1 MTQKLVVPITFQ
13 IYQGDNLVRTE
24 TIAQSVIKIGRDQKS
39 HLRLDDES
47 VSRMHAVIEAK
58 PEEVQL
64 IDLGSGT
71 FVNGSQVNK
80 CALAGG
86 EEIRIGNTRLVISI
100 GEAVD
105 AASLAQATAAAA
117 AAAAPVAAPAAP
129 SIPPVA
135 VAAPFASPLAAP
147 FGAPAPSAHGGHGH
161 DAGHGHAGGE
171 EIFQLIKRGDINPH
185 DVEEVGS
192 QAVEVSILWKNSIL
206 HVAHLDGS
214 KDFVLAAERSKKT
227 PAGTAMGVGLGVG
240 AAVMIA
246 GAAMAG
252 AQTHYQPHDT
262 STAAELARA
271 AINRGYMV
279 GMVGVALSFI
289 GTGVGIAMDSKNAKK
304 HGETA
309 RFVASPE
316 MMGNNPETTIV
327 QNSGGGTR
335 FVFLPGATG
344 EVEIDGVKKS
354 LQELIAAGQVRPS
367 SAVPGGHEIDVRP
380 NGRYKM
386 EAGGLTVLAK
396 VVAPGRKIA
405 GASKRDPVLWG
416 TTAASFVLIF
426 GFILGM
432 RFAIS
437 DDGGLLSQGNDE
449 DRLNDLRAF
458 IQRQQER
465 QPETPPPQQTNDDQ
479 QEGGQGTRHAGPEGK
494 MGKRDAPSR
503 SARYAIRNNG
513 EPPHMSR
520 QAARDAIQNRGIF
533 AALGAPGGGAAGG
546 ASGIVS
552 PFGGLTESG
561 LDNVNANGN
570 MTGDAIGDAFGFGG
584 LGATGTGWGGGGT
597 GEGTIGLGNF
607 GTMGHGSGTG
617 TGQGYGSGA
626 GSGLRGRSNRGP
638 TVRAAPP
645 QVTGLLSP
653 EAIRRVVLRNLG
665 QVAHCHEQG
674 LAQNPALEG
683 RVVIRFI
690 IGGNGSV
697 MGSQVQESNVAV
709 PSVST
714 CIAGAVRRWQF
725 PAPEGGGI
733 VTVNY
738 PFNLQRPE

>member
-71 FVNGSQVNK
+71 FVNGSSVNK

-105 AASLAQATAAAA
+105 AASVAAPAA
-117 AAAAPVAAPAAP
+117 AAAAPVAAPVVAPAAP
-129 SIPPVA
+129 VVPP
-135 VAAPFASPLAAP
+135 VAAPFAAPLAAP
-147 FGAPAPSAHGGHGH
+147 FGAPAPASHGGHGH

-206 HVAHLDGS
+206 HVAHLDGT
-214 KDFVLAAERSKKT
+214 KDFLLTSERPKKG
-227 PAGTAMGVGLGVG
+227 PAGAAMGAGLAVG

-252 AQTHYQPHDT
+252 SVNHPQPSDL
-262 STAAELARA
+262 SIAAETARV
-271 AINRGYMV
+271 AINKGYTV
-279 GMVGVALSFI
+279 GMIGVALAFI
-289 GTGVGIAMDSKNAKK
+289 GTGVGIALDSKDGKVR
-304 HGETA
+304 GDTA

-316 MMGNNPETTIV
+316 MMGNGPEVKIV

-335 FVFLPGATG
+335 FTFLPGATG

-367 SAVPGGHEIDVRP
+367 SAISGGHEIDVRP

-396 VVAPGRKIA
+396 VVAPGRKVA
-405 GASKRDPVLWG
+405 GSSKRDPVLYA

-465 QPETPPPQQTNDDQ
+465 QPEEQPQPQTNDDQ

-626 GSGLRGRSNRGP
+626 GSGLRGRGNRGP

-674 LAQNPALEG
+674 LAQNPTLEG
-683 RVVIRFI
+683 RVVVRFI
-690 IGGNGSV
+690 IGGNGGV
-697 MGSQVQESNVAV
+697 MGSQVAESNVAV

-714 CIAGAVRRWQF
+714 CIANAVRRWQF
-725 PAPEGGGI
+725 PSPEGGGI